1 MFLIGS
7 NRAIGETDLAE
18 EGDVLLG
25 RGLGAENFD
34 DAAAGAF
41 DFGLNHLSVVRF
53 TFFFKPQNR
62 GKKIKIKKMT
72 AGEFVWHAPVFVFT
86 KKNELSFSIAL
97 SLVAKLFSRVLFFIW

>member
-53 TFFFKPQNR
+53 TFFFQTPKQ
-62 GKKIKIKKMT
+62 
-72 AGEFVWHAPVFVFT
+72 GE
-86 KKNELSFSIAL
+86 KN
-97 SLVAKLFSRVLFFIW
+97 KN